1 MKKLITTLAV
11 GALLASSS
19 FAEIRKENLSVG
31 VRGSFGISNMKIAD
45 DTKRGLGNEVANE
58 LSSATN
64 LAASYSVDNDAIAC
78 GGFALWANY
87 SLPSLPALG
96 LQAEL
101 GFLFNNGT
109 ELTVE
114 SKSDTAKIELKDKV
128 TYTTME
134 LPLLVTY
141 TVNKGGFFEFIP
153 QAGFYLSFPIGKI
166 KQELDIT
173 GKVGGTTVY
182 SDSDTSKD
190 KIDNAFIFGTAFGAD
205 FAFNFNK
212 TSALLLNARYMI
224 DLGELKSD
232 GDKIGTRSVF
242 LMSAGYRYSFR

>member
-11 GALLASSS
+11 GALLLSSS
-19 FAEIRKENLSVG
+19 FAQLSQMSFG
-31 VRGSFGISNMKIAD
+31 VRGSLGVSDMTIAD
-45 DTKRGLGNEVANE
+45 DIKRGLGNSVASE
-58 LSSATN
+58 LSSITGN
-64 LAASYSVDNDAIAC
+64 PASYSVDNKTILC
-78 GGFALWANY
+78 GGFALWGNY
-87 SLPSLPALG
+87 SFEKIPALG

-109 ELTVE
+109 ELTIE
-114 SKSDTAKIELKDKV
+114 SKSSGVKMEVKDKI

-134 LPLLVTY
+134 LPFLVTY

-166 KQELDIT
+166 KQEIDVTAKYNGNTLASKS
-173 GKVGGTTVY
+173 G
-182 SDSDTSKD
+182 SSKD
-190 KIDNAFIFGTAFGAD
+190 KIDNACIFGTAFGAD

-232 GDKIGTRSVF
+232 GDKVGTRKVF
-242 LMSAGYRYSFR
+242 LMSAGYRYTFH

>member
-11 GALLASSS
+11 GALLLSSS
-19 FAEIRKENLSVG
+19 FAQLSQMSFG
-31 VRGSFGISNMKIAD
+31 VRGSLGVSDMTIAD
-45 DTKRGLGNEVANE
+45 ETKKRLGNELNAIMIAKGFPY
-58 LSSATN
+58 SS
-64 LAASYSVDNDAIAC
+64 SDVDNKTILC
-78 GGFALWANY
+78 GGFALWGNY
-87 SLPSLPALG
+87 SFEKIPALG
-96 LQAEL
+96 LQTEL

-109 ELTVE
+109 ELTAE
-114 SKSDTAKIELKDKV
+114 TKSGTAKIEVKDKA

-134 LPLLVTY
+134 LPFLVTY

-166 KQELDIT
+166 KQEIDVTAKYNGNTLASKS
-173 GKVGGTTVY
+173 G
-182 SDSDTSKD
+182 SSKD
-190 KIDNAFIFGTAFGAD
+190 KIDNACIFGTAFGAD

-232 GDKIGTRSVF
+232 GDKVGTRKVF
-242 LMSAGYRYSFR
+242 LMSAGYRYTFH

>member
-11 GALLASSS
+11 GALLLSSS
-19 FAEIRKENLSVG
+19 FAQLSQMSFG
-31 VRGSFGISNMKIAD
+31 VRGSLGVSDMTIAD
-45 DTKRGLGNEVANE
+45 DIKRGLGNSVASE
-58 LSSATN
+58 LSSITGN
-64 LAASYSVDNDAIAC
+64 PASYSVDNKTILC

-114 SKSDTAKIELKDKV
+114 SKSNYGTGKLELKDKV

-134 LPLLVTY
+134 LPFLVTY

-153 QAGFYLSFPIGKI
+153 QAGFYLSFPIGKL
-166 KQELDIT
+166 KNEVDMTTSGTLT
-173 GKVGGTTVY
+173 GSASETE
-182 SDSDTSKD
+182 KD

-232 GDKIGTRSVF
+232 GDIGTRKVF
-242 LMSAGYRYSFR
+242 LMSAGYRYTFH

>member
-1 MKKLITTLAV
+1 MKKLITTLVV
-11 GALLASSS
+11 GTLLLSSS
-19 FAEIRKENLSVG
+19 FAQLSQMSFG
-31 VRGSFGISNMKIAD
+31 VRGSLGVSDMTIAD
-45 DTKRGLGNEVANE
+45 ETKKGLGNELNAIMIDAGFPY
-58 LSSATN
+58 SS
-64 LAASYSVDNDAIAC
+64 SDVDNKPIVG
-78 GGFALWANY
+78 GGFAFWGNY
-87 SLPSLPALG
+87 SFEKIPALG

-109 ELTVE
+109 ELTAE
-114 SKSDTAKIELKDKV
+114 TKSGTAKIEIKDKA

-134 LPLLVTY
+134 LPFLVTY

-166 KQELDIT
+166 KQDLDMT
-173 GKVGGTTVY
+173 FKNNGNTLASK
-182 SDSDTSKD
+182 SESSKD
-190 KIDNAFIFGTAFGAD
+190 KIDNACIFGTAFGAD

-232 GDKIGTRSVF
+232 GDIGTRKVF
-242 LMSAGYRYSFR
+242 LMSAGYRYTFR

>member
-11 GALLASSS
+11 GALLLSSS
-19 FAEIRKENLSVG
+19 FAQLSQMSFG
-31 VRGSFGISNMKIAD
+31 VRGSLGVSDMTIAD
-45 DTKRGLGNEVANE
+45 EIKRGLGNSVASE
-58 LSSATN
+58 LSSITGN
-64 LAASYSVDNDAIAC
+64 PASYSVDNKPIVG
-78 GGFALWANY
+78 GGFALWGNY
-87 SLPSLPALG
+87 SFEKIPALG

-109 ELTVE
+109 ELTAE
-114 SKSDTAKIELKDKV
+114 TKSGTTKIEVKDKV

-134 LPLLVTY
+134 LPFLVTY

-166 KQELDIT
+166 KQDLDMT
-173 GKVGGTTVY
+173 FKNNGNTLASK
-182 SDSDTSKD
+182 SESSKD

-232 GDKIGTRSVF
+232 GDIGTRKVF
-242 LMSAGYRYSFR
+242 LMSAGYRYTFH

>member
-153 QAGFYLSFPIGKI
+153 QAGFYLSFPIGKL
-166 KQELDIT
+166 KNEFDIT
-173 GKVGGTTVY
+173 TSGTLTG
-182 SDSDTSKD
+182 SASETEKE

>member
-153 QAGFYLSFPIGKI
+153 QAGFYLSFPIGKL
-166 KQELDIT
+166 KNEFDIT
-173 GKVGGTTVY
+173 TSGTLTG
-182 SDSDTSKD
+182 SASETEKD

>member
-11 GALLASSS
+11 GALLLSSS
-19 FAEIRKENLSVG
+19 FAQLSQMSFG
-31 VRGSFGISNMKIAD
+31 VRGSLGVSDMTIAD
-45 DTKRGLGNEVANE
+45 ETKKGLGNELNAMMIAKGFPY
-58 LSSATN
+58 SS
-64 LAASYSVDNDAIAC
+64 SDVDNKPIVG
-78 GGFALWANY
+78 GGFALWGNY
-87 SLPSLPALG
+87 SFEKIPALG

-109 ELTVE
+109 ELTAE
-114 SKSDTAKIELKDKV
+114 TKSGIVKMEIKDKV

-134 LPLLVTY
+134 LPFLVTY

-166 KQELDIT
+166 KQEMDMKASGSLT
-173 GKVGGTTVY
+173 GSASETQE
-182 SDSDTSKD
+182 D
-190 KIDNAFIFGTAFGAD
+190 KIDNACIFGTAFGAD

-232 GDKIGTRSVF
+232 GDKVGTRKVF
-242 LMSAGYRYSFR
+242 LMSAGYRYTFH

>member
-11 GALLASSS
+11 GALLLSSTFAQLSQMS
-19 FAEIRKENLSVG
+19 FG
-31 VRGSFGISNMKIAD
+31 VRGSLGVSDMTIAD
-45 DTKRGLGNEVANE
+45 ETKKGLGNELNAIMIAKGFPY
-58 LSSATN
+58 SS
-64 LAASYSVDNDAIAC
+64 SDVDNKPIVG
-78 GGFALWANY
+78 GGFALWGNY
-87 SLPSLPALG
+87 SFEKIPALG

-109 ELTVE
+109 ELTAE
-114 SKSDTAKIELKDKV
+114 TKSGTAKIEVKDKA

-134 LPLLVTY
+134 LPFLVTY

-153 QAGFYLSFPIGKI
+153 QAGFYLSFPIGKL
-166 KQELDIT
+166 KQDMDMKASGSLT
-173 GKVGGTTVY
+173 GSV
-182 SDSDTSKD
+182 SETSKD

-232 GDKIGTRSVF
+232 GDIGTRNVF
-242 LMSAGYRYSFR
+242 LMSAGYRYTFH